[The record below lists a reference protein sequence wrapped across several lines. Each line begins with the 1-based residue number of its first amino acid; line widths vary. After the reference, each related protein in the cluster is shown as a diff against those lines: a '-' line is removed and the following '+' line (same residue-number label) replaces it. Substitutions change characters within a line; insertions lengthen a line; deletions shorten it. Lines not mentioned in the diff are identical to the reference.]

1 MGFPGGSGVKNLPA
15 NTGDSGSISGSGR
28 STGEGN
34 GNPLQCF
41 RLGSPMDRGAWW
53 AAVPGVTRV
62 RHNLVTK
69 PPHHHRGLDKLA
81 EKAKSL
87 PEFCSTANLHRR
99 MAVLIFQ
106 HLTFS

>member
-34 GNPLQCF
+34 GNPLQYF

-62 RHNLVTK
+62 GHNLVTK
-69 PPHHHRGLDKLA
+69 PPHHHCGLDKLA
-81 EKAKSL
+81 EKEHCKL
-87 PEFCSTANLHRR
+87 TPKDGCSHLSASH
-99 MAVLIFQ
+99 IF
-106 HLTFS
+106 LA